1 MTEDERAAS
10 VIRAGRPVEAEDWQC
25 VGCGE
30 VVTIRKPGRPAGV
43 HGTVV
48 TVDENGRV
56 GKPIDVWAH
65 AKPRCIGGVL
75 RVLAGEAPETPE
87 LADEG
92 ETIPATLM
100 GRSKRGKTLA
110 GAEALTGAP
119 ASERE
124 PEAASN

>member
-1 MTEDERAAS
+1 MTEDERAEA
-10 VIRAGRPVEAEDWQC
+10 VIRAGTPVEAEDWRC

-87 LADEG
+87 PADEG
-92 ETIPATLM
+92 EAVPASLM
-100 GRSKRGKTLA
+100 GRKRKPVTPVD
-110 GAEALTGAP
+110 EALTGAP